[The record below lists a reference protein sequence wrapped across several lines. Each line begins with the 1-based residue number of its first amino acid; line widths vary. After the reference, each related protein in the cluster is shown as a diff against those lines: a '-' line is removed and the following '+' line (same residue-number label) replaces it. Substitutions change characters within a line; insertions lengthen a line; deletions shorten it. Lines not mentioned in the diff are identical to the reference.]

1 MPEEPANVC
10 PCCGAPIKTDIVVSL
25 DFNHVTRGGKSVPL
39 SPTQAE
45 ILEVMRHRYPGPVTV
60 DYLLDTIYGRHG
72 FAAEKLVNANN
83 TMKVQ
88 MSNLRKKIAPLG
100 LKIASVYGVGWRLV
114 KEEA

>member
-1 MPEEPANVC
+1 MEEPANRC

-25 DFNHVTRGGKSVPL
+25 GINQVSRGGKSVTL

-45 ILEVMRHRYPGPVTV
+45 IIEVMRRRYPGTVTV
-60 DYLLDTIYGRHG
+60 DYLLDTVYGRHG

-100 LKIASVYGVGWRLV
+100 LKITSVHGVGWRLV
-114 KEEA
+114 KEDMR